1 MTFGGLACPLKEP
14 QLSMLID
21 CIGAQHCGAAIPCND
36 ACNQEEKQMLD
47 HEIERHLRELGVLP
61 ETAGEALSDA
71 KDDPRHLHL
80 AKGYFNDPR
89 GSDGSVPF

>member
-1 MTFGGLACPLKEP
+1 
-14 QLSMLID
+14 
-21 CIGAQHCGAAIPCND
+21 
-36 ACNQEEKQMLD
+36 MLD

-71 KDDPRHLHL
+71 KDDPHRLHL
-80 AKGYFNDPR
+80 SKGYFNDPR